1 MLELR
6 GEISRRVEVGVSPG
20 VVAVAEDREDETEGK
35 VARVVV
41 AGGIAKGSMLRGL

>member
-1 MLELR
+1 M
-6 GEISRRVEVGVSPG
+6 EVGVSPG
-20 VVAVAEDREDETEGK
+20 VVAVADDREDETEGK